1 MAPGCSGLHTSV
13 KGPAGGQAMHDPADL
28 TSFAGIE
35 KMRRRIEAE
44 SGPIDIL
51 VANACGSPVK
61 PGPLRRPA
69 RKAGASVDGNLAAT
83 YLTLK
88 SVLPGMKERDTG
100 CVITMSSAAARRP
113 HLGSPIAYAAAKGG
127 DPTPHQ
133 RRRRAGRPLRY
144 PGSTASPQMIFTE
157 ANQGLLPPAKQRSC
171 GRVHLLPLLGTR
183 GRRTGSCLSRL
194 GRIGLD
200 HRIVIDVAP
209 ARS

>member
-1 MAPGCSGLHTSV
+1 
-13 KGPAGGQAMHDPADL
+13 MHDPADL

-44 SGPIDIL
+44 SGPIDII

-83 YLTLK
+83 FLTLK
-88 SVLPGMKERDTG
+88 RVLPGMKERGTG

-113 HLGSPIAYAAAKGG
+113 HLGSPITYAAARGG
-127 DPTPHQ
+127 DPTPRQ
-133 RRRRAGRPLRY
+133 RRRRAGRPVRY

-157 ANQGLLPPAKQRSC
+157 ANQGLLPPAKQEELRRGASAASPRYPRTSH
-171 GRVHLLPLLGTR
+171 GQLSFSPWPTR
-183 GRRTGSCLSRL
+183 PGSPDRDRRRAGAVLT
-194 GRIGLD
+194 
-200 HRIVIDVAP
+200 
-209 ARS
+209 

>member
-1 MAPGCSGLHTSV
+1 
-13 KGPAGGQAMHDPADL
+13 MHDPADL

-83 YLTLK
+83 YLMFK
-88 SVLPGMKERDTG
+88 SVLPGMKERGTG

-133 RRRRAGRPLRY
+133 RGRRAGRPLRY
-144 PGSTASPQMIFTE
+144 PGSTASSQMIFTE
-157 ANQGLLPPAKQRSC
+157 ANQGLLPPAKQEELRQGASAASP
-171 GRVHLLPLLGTR
+171 RYPEDVARAAVFLALADSAWI
-183 GRRTGSCLSRL
+183 TGS
-194 GRIGLD
+194 
-200 HRIVIDVAP
+200 
-209 ARS
+209 